1 MSKILD
7 SNIHSL
13 FTITNKIIGKL
24 EQFKTDKN
32 SEHLHNARMLLSSA
46 HEPVSVISVYLH
58 NTYIHPDKLKEI
70 KDIFHNFTKVIQI
83 YESHDKPQMFEE
95 TMDEIEQE
103 YKKIEQTLQTI
114 PLTFN
119 VSKESQEQMLKSFEE
134 PLEQEPDSED
144 EVDIENLKLQIQKLR
159 TV

>member
-13 FTITNKIIGKL
+13 FTITNKMIGEL
-24 EQFKTDKN
+24 EKFKADKK
-32 SEHLHNARMLLSSA
+32 SEHLHNVRLLLGSA

-58 NTYIHPDKLKEI
+58 NTYIHQNKLKEI
-70 KDIFHNFTKVIQI
+70 KEIFHNLTKVIRI
-83 YESHDKPQMFEE
+83 YESHDIPQMYEE

-114 PLTFN
+114 PLIFD
-119 VSKESQEQMLKSFEE
+119 VSKETREQMMKSFEE
-134 PLEQEPDSED
+134 PTEKDLESED
-144 EVDIENLKLQIQKLR
+144 DIDMDNLKLRLQKLKN
-159 TV
+159 